1 MQKQI
6 GIRRVDACAVQCVL
20 NAINESA
27 VCGQRF
33 SEHQLALS
41 FVEGGQIGECP
52 TDIDSNPETAL
63 GL

>member
-1 MQKQI
+1 M
-6 GIRRVDACAVQCVL
+6 R
-20 NAINESA
+20 
-27 VCGQRF
+27 GQRF
-33 SEHQLALS
+33 SEQQLAFS